1 MGRTIDF
8 LLHNACAGIRYRL
21 RRELLGEPADSAAM
35 TALQEEVQAQPNV
48 QRLLARRHAD
58 GWLGKE
64 LHGGEGLDGSV
75 DALLRA
81 GVERTSPILQNVI
94 PAVLHP
100 SSDPAYRTTFR
111 GGAALDDSGLG
122 GDRSVKAQVLARL
135 GAENNDLVR
144 KELAAAL
151 SCFSEALEY
160 CSIDD
165 ITRSDAQGRR
175 YYLPNVRFPG
185 ANHLCLLAYTYRWRS
200 DLNLHL
206 LKSAFA
212 HCTALMRDVQG
223 TIFCKHGHL
232 IGPFGFNWHLDAF
245 SEERI
250 GVPYALLWF
259 VRYLERMAGLEI
271 LHDDLRSAYDKLWK
285 FAESGALC
293 ERQTEAS
300 LRCLRRFAVEP
311 SWQKPEARR
320 CDLLFL
326 PLPALYDAGYDVNQL

>member
-100 SSDPAYRTTFR
+100 SPDPAYRTTFR

-122 GDRSVKAQVLARL
+122 GDRSGQGAGART
-135 GAENNDLVR
+135 
-144 KELAAAL
+144 
-151 SCFSEALEY
+151 S
-160 CSIDD
+160 
-165 ITRSDAQGRR
+165 
-175 YYLPNVRFPG
+175 
-185 ANHLCLLAYTYRWRS
+185 
-200 DLNLHL
+200 
-206 LKSAFA
+206 
-212 HCTALMRDVQG
+212 
-223 TIFCKHGHL
+223 
-232 IGPFGFNWHLDAF
+232 
-245 SEERI
+245 
-250 GVPYALLWF
+250 
-259 VRYLERMAGLEI
+259 
-271 LHDDLRSAYDKLWK
+271 
-285 FAESGALC
+285 
-293 ERQTEAS
+293 
-300 LRCLRRFAVEP
+300 RCG
-311 SWQKPEARR
+311 K
-320 CDLLFL
+320 
-326 PLPALYDAGYDVNQL
+326 

>member
-111 GGAALDDSGLG
+111 GGAALDSAATA
-122 GDRSVKAQVLARL
+122 RSRRRCSHVS
-135 GAENNDLVR
+135 VR
-144 KELAAAL
+144 KITIL
-151 SCFSEALEY
+151 SAK
-160 CSIDD
+160 
-165 ITRSDAQGRR
+165 
-175 YYLPNVRFPG
+175 
-185 ANHLCLLAYTYRWRS
+185 
-200 DLNLHL
+200 NLQRH
-206 LKSAFA
+206 
-212 HCTALMRDVQG
+212 
-223 TIFCKHGHL
+223 
-232 IGPFGFNWHLDAF
+232 
-245 SEERI
+245 
-250 GVPYALLWF
+250 
-259 VRYLERMAGLEI
+259 
-271 LHDDLRSAYDKLWK
+271 
-285 FAESGALC
+285 
-293 ERQTEAS
+293 
-300 LRCLRRFAVEP
+300 
-311 SWQKPEARR
+311 
-320 CDLLFL
+320 
-326 PLPALYDAGYDVNQL
+326 